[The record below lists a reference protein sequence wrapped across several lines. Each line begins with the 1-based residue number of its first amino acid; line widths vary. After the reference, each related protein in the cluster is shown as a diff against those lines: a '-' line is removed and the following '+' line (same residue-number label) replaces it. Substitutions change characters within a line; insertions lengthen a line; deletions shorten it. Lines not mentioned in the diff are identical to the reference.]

1 MIVSK
6 ATTAGGKVPRNL
18 WGRAS
23 MQALA
28 EIARATVVTRVSRRG
43 EGLDD
48 NPLKRYATAPR
59 IYVYRAYGAGARL
72 KPKGGR
78 TVSIVKGLD
87 GKFRKLKGHVYEGGY
102 AEYKAAST
110 EDGGGIV
117 DLTLSGQVKDATKG
131 GGGIVDLT
139 LSGQMLRDFR
149 VKDTATT
156 ATRAVLGLVATW
168 EYGRHVNARRPWIGL
183 SRRDVQQLTEAMRD
197 LIGSGQP

>member
-1 MIVSK
+1 MIVGK

-23 MQALA
+23 MRALA

-48 NPLKRYATAPR
+48 GPLKRYATAPR

-72 KPKGGR
+72 APKGGR

-87 GKFRKLKGHVYEGGY
+87 GKFRKLKGHAYEGGY

-110 EDGGGIV
+110 E
-117 DLTLSGQVKDATKG
+117 G

-139 LSGQMLRDFR
+139 LSEQMLRDFR
-149 VKDTATT
+149 VKDTT

-168 EYGRHVNARRPWIGL
+168 TYGRHVNARRPWIGL

>member
-1 MIVSK
+1 MIVGK

-23 MQALA
+23 MRALA

-48 NPLKRYATAPR
+48 GPLKRYATAPR

-72 KPKGGR
+72 APKGGR

-87 GKFRKLKGHVYEGGY
+87 GKFRKLKGHAYEGGY
-102 AEYKAAST
+102 AEYKST
-110 EDGGGIV
+110 
-117 DLTLSGQVKDATKG
+117 STK

-149 VKDTATT
+149 VKDVT
-156 ATRAVLGLVATW
+156 ATRAVIGLTATVH
-168 EYGRHVNARRPWIGL
+168 YGAGVNARRPWIGL

>member
-1 MIVSK
+1 MIVGK

-87 GKFRKLKGHVYEGGY
+87 GKFRKLKGHAYEGGY
-102 AEYKAAST
+102 AEYKTAST
-110 EDGGGIV
+110 E
-117 DLTLSGQVKDATKG
+117 G

-139 LSGQMLRDFR
+139 LSEQMLRDFR
-149 VKDTATT
+149 VKDTT

-168 EYGRHVNARRPWIGL
+168 KYGRHVNARRPWIGL

>member
-1 MIVSK
+1 MIVGK

-23 MQALA
+23 MRALA

-72 KPKGGR
+72 APKGGR

-87 GKFRKLKGHVYEGGY
+87 GTFRKLKGHAYEGGY
-102 AEYKAAST
+102 ADYKAAST
-110 EDGGGIV
+110 
-117 DLTLSGQVKDATKG
+117 K

-149 VKDTATT
+149 VKDVT
-156 ATRAVLGLVATW
+156 ATRAVLGLTATVH
-168 EYGRHVNARRPWIGL
+168 YGAGVNARRPWIGL

>member
-1 MIVSK
+1 MIVGK
-6 ATTAGGKVPRNL
+6 AAISGGKVPRNL

-23 MQALA
+23 MRALA

-48 NPLKRYATAPR
+48 GPLKRYATAPR

-87 GKFRKLKGHVYEGGY
+87 GKFRKLKGHAYEGGY
-102 AEYKAAST
+102 AEYKAAS
-110 EDGGGIV
+110 
-117 DLTLSGQVKDATKG
+117 TKG

-149 VKDTATT
+149 VKDVT
-156 ATRAVLGLVATW
+156 ATRAVIGLTATVH
-168 EYGRHVNARRPWIGL
+168 YGAGVNARRPWIGL

-197 LIGSGQP
+197 LIGGGQP

>member
-1 MIVSK
+1 MIVGK

-23 MQALA
+23 MRALA

-48 NPLKRYATAPR
+48 GPLKRYATAPR

-87 GKFRKLKGHVYEGGY
+87 GKFRKLKGHAYEGGY
-102 AEYKAAST
+102 AEYKATST
-110 EDGGGIV
+110 
-117 DLTLSGQVKDATKG
+117 K

-149 VKDTATT
+149 VKDVT
-156 ATRAVLGLVATW
+156 ATRAVIGLTATVH
-168 EYGRHVNARRPWIGL
+168 YGAGVNARRPWIGL

>member
-1 MIVSK
+1 MIVGK

-23 MQALA
+23 MRALA

-72 KPKGGR
+72 APKGGR

-87 GKFRKLKGHVYEGGY
+87 GKFRKLKGHAYEGGY
-102 AEYKAAST
+102 AEYKST
-110 EDGGGIV
+110 
-117 DLTLSGQVKDATKG
+117 STK

-149 VKDTATT
+149 VNDVT
-156 ATRAVLGLVATW
+156 ATRAVIGLTATVH
-168 EYGRHVNARRPWIGL
+168 YGAGVNARRPWIGL

>member
-1 MIVSK
+1 MIVGK
-6 ATTAGGKVPRNL
+6 AAISGGKVPRNL

-23 MQALA
+23 MRALA

-72 KPKGGR
+72 APKGGR

-87 GKFRKLKGHVYEGGY
+87 GKFLKLTGHAYEGGY
-102 AEYKAAST
+102 AEYKST
-110 EDGGGIV
+110 
-117 DLTLSGQVKDATKG
+117 STK

-149 VKDTATT
+149 VKDVT
-156 ATRAVLGLVATW
+156 ATRAVIGLTATVH
-168 EYGRHVNARRPWIGL
+168 YGAGVNARRPWIGL

-197 LIGSGQP
+197 LIGGGQP

>member
-1 MIVSK
+1 MIVGK
-6 ATTAGGKVPRNL
+6 ATTAGGKIPRNL

-23 MQALA
+23 MRAFA

-87 GKFRKLKGHVYEGGY
+87 GKFRKLKGHAYEGGY
-102 AEYKAAST
+102 AEYKATST
-110 EDGGGIV
+110 E
-117 DLTLSGQVKDATKG
+117 G

-139 LSGQMLRDFR
+139 LSEQMLRDFR
-149 VKDTATT
+149 VKDTT

-168 EYGRHVNARRPWIGL
+168 KYGRHVNARRPWIGL

>member
-1 MIVSK
+1 MIVGK

-23 MQALA
+23 MRALA

-48 NPLKRYATAPR
+48 GPLKRYATAPR

-72 KPKGGR
+72 APKGGR

-87 GKFRKLKGHVYEGGY
+87 GKFRKLKGHAYEGGY
-102 AEYKAAST
+102 GEYKAAST
-110 EDGGGIV
+110 
-117 DLTLSGQVKDATKG
+117 K

-149 VKDTATT
+149 VKDTT
-156 ATRAVLGLVATW
+156 ATRAVIGLTATVH
-168 EYGRHVNARRPWIGL
+168 YGAGVNARRPWIGL

>member
-1 MIVSK
+1 MIVGK
-6 ATTAGGKVPRNL
+6 AAISGGKIPRNL

-23 MQALA
+23 MRALA
-28 EIARATVVTRVSRRG
+28 EIARTAVITRVSRRG

-48 NPLKRYATAPR
+48 APLKRYATAPR

-87 GKFRKLKGHVYEGGY
+87 GKFRKLKGHAYEGGY
-102 AEYKAAST
+102 QEYKTSST
-110 EDGGGIV
+110 E
-117 DLTLSGQVKDATKG
+117 G

-139 LSGQMLRDFR
+139 LSEQMLRDFR
-149 VKDTATT
+149 VKDSATT
-156 ATRAVLGLVATW
+156 ANRAVLGLVATW
-168 EYGRHVNARRPWIGL
+168 KYGRHVNARRPWIGL

>member
-1 MIVSK
+1 MIVGK

-23 MQALA
+23 MRALA

-87 GKFRKLKGHVYEGGY
+87 GKFRKLKGHAYEGGY
-102 AEYKAAST
+102 AEYKATST
-110 EDGGGIV
+110 
-117 DLTLSGQVKDATKG
+117 K

-149 VKDTATT
+149 VKDVT
-156 ATRAVLGLVATW
+156 ATRAVIGLTATVH
-168 EYGRHVNARRPWIGL
+168 YGAGVNARRPWIGL

>member
-1 MIVSK
+1 MIVGK

-23 MQALA
+23 MRALA

-48 NPLKRYATAPR
+48 GPLKRYATAPR

-72 KPKGGR
+72 APKGGR

-87 GKFRKLKGHVYEGGY
+87 GKFRKLKGHAYEGGY

-110 EDGGGIV
+110 E
-117 DLTLSGQVKDATKG
+117 G

-139 LSGQMLRDFR
+139 LSEQMLRDFR
-149 VKDTATT
+149 VKDTT

-168 EYGRHVNARRPWIGL
+168 KYGRHVNARRPWIGL

>member
-1 MIVSK
+1 MIVGK

-23 MQALA
+23 MRALA

-87 GKFRKLKGHVYEGGY
+87 GKFRKLKGHAYEGGY

-110 EDGGGIV
+110 E
-117 DLTLSGQVKDATKG
+117 G

-139 LSGQMLRDFR
+139 LSEQMLRDFG
-149 VKDTATT
+149 VKDTT
-156 ATRAVLGLVATW
+156 ATRAVLGLTATW
-168 EYGRHVNARRPWIGL
+168 KYGRHVNARRPWIGL

>member
-1 MIVSK
+1 M
-6 ATTAGGKVPRNL
+6 R
-18 WGRAS
+18 
-23 MQALA
+23 ALA
-28 EIARATVVTRVSRRG
+28 EIARTAVVTRVSRRG

-48 NPLKRYATAPR
+48 NPFKRYATAPR
-59 IYVYRAYGAGARL
+59 IYVYRYRGAGARL

-87 GKFRKLKGHVYEGGY
+87 GKYRKLKGHAYEGGY
-102 AEYKAAST
+102 AEFKAAS
-110 EDGGGIV
+110 
-117 DLTLSGQVKDATKG
+117 TKG

-149 VKDTATT
+149 VKDTT
-156 ATRAVLGLVATW
+156 ATRAVLGLTATLD
-168 EYGRHVNARRPWIGL
+168 YGRHVNARRPWIGL

>member
-1 MIVSK
+1 MIVGK

-23 MQALA
+23 MRALA

-48 NPLKRYATAPR
+48 GPLKRYATAPR

-87 GKFRKLKGHVYEGGY
+87 GKFRKLKGHAYEGGY
-102 AEYKAAST
+102 AEYKATST
-110 EDGGGIV
+110 
-117 DLTLSGQVKDATKG
+117 K

-149 VKDTATT
+149 VKDVT
-156 ATRAVLGLVATW
+156 ATRAVIGLTATVH
-168 EYGRHVNARRPWIGL
+168 YGAGVNARRPWIGL

-197 LIGSGQP
+197 LIGGGQP